1 MHSKNITRI
10 QNETLKILE
19 ETQTILPKTQELE
32 TLYKEVLN
40 NEKLKLNNLEY
51 VIAVVGTVK
60 AGKSTTINAIVGR
73 EVLPHRTEAMTTLPT
88 LITHTLGQIEPIL
101 KLPKIEPLEM
111 LLTAIKQKLHEDI
124 KSDFLK
130 TDEGIEFIQNTIKSD
145 FAFLAAYQGE
155 KRIFEFLKTL
165 NDMMRA
171 AKELDLQPPFK
182 EFENVDQL
190 PRIEVE
196 FKYLKDQEAIS
207 HAKLSLLDTPG
218 TNEYQHS
225 EYLNE
230 ILTAQLKKASSV
242 VLVINYPQISS
253 SESGELRERF
263 RQTVDFVG
271 KEHMFVFANQLDNVS
286 KNDADPEKIKH
297 NIAENKLDG
306 NICKDH
312 VFPISAKNAFFSQLG
327 LTELEKNET
336 LDLSL
341 PWIEDFG
348 ETVIGSRWKKYI
360 GDREEVKEACHEV
373 WKDSLFETPLKAV
386 IANAHAKAS
395 LHSIQGT
402 LNKLAQIT
410 NELQN
415 SFKVQEN
422 ALSETIEKLQHDIE
436 TLKKDIEKM
445 KEISQHLTHE
455 VDTHLKEIKRELNA
469 LLEHELNNASRTI
482 MAIFD
487 QQEDKLLLENKEKDK
502 QQNTSNS
509 SLIAFLGESI
519 RLLRDKKTSNVSKQ
533 LEELRQS
540 GTLNFYSKADAR
552 EFKSSI
558 VEISQQ
564 HTLNIIEA
572 IEQKFAEKSGV
583 LIENIN
589 HSINS
594 NLGDILNDIKT
605 NLGTNINLEFP
616 QISFKTKDLNVKK
629 GFDGIIH
636 TESEQ
641 RSRKV
646 ESDGILASCKRGA
659 GSLWGLVV
667 DNDFGYEWET
677 YTEEN
682 ISIRKNDLE
691 KALHKLFEK
700 ISKSMQDNSHT
711 IYTNT
716 ISVAV
721 KTLLDHLIVE
731 IENYREEK
739 LAIAKKRKDD
749 AIDTQEEIVSARRLQ
764 DITERLQKR
773 VETAQ
778 SILKETSQS

>member
-32 TLYKEVLN
+32 ALYKEVLN
-40 NEKLKLNNLEY
+40 NEKLKLNHLEY

-60 AGKSTTINAIVGR
+60 AGKSTTINAIVGK

-88 LITHTLGQIEPIL
+88 LITHALGQIEPIL
-101 KLPKIEPLEM
+101 KLPKIEPLKM

-124 KSDFLK
+124 KSNFLK
-130 TDEGIEFIQNTIKSD
+130 TDEGKEFIQNTIKSD
-145 FAFLAAYQGE
+145 FAFLATYQGE

-253 SESGELRERF
+253 QESGELRERF
-263 RQTVDFVG
+263 SQTVDFVG
-271 KEHMFVFANQLDNVS
+271 KENMFVFGNQLDNV
-286 KNDADPEKIKH
+286 KKDEADPEKIKH

-306 NICKDH
+306 NISKDH
-312 VFPISAKNAFFSQLG
+312 VFPISAKRAFFAQLG
-327 LTELEKNET
+327 LIELEKNKT
-336 LDLSL
+336 LDLLL

-348 ETVIGSRWKKYI
+348 ETVIGPRWKKYI
-360 GDREEVKEACHEV
+360 DDREEVKEACHEV

-386 IANAHAKAS
+386 IANAHVKAS
-395 LHSIQGT
+395 LHSIKGT

-422 ALSETIEKLQHDIE
+422 ALSETIEKLKHDIE
-436 TLKKDIEKM
+436 TLKNDIEKM

-455 VDTHLKEIKRELNA
+455 VDTHLKEIKSELNA
-469 LLEHELNNASRTI
+469 LLEHELNNASHTI

-502 QQNTSNS
+502 KVNLYNNNFFAS
-509 SLIAFLGESI
+509 
-519 RLLRDKKTSNVSKQ
+519 LLRQKSETFPERIK
-533 LEELRQS
+533 ELKES
-540 GTLNFYSKADAR
+540 GTLKFYSKEDAH

-589 HSINS
+589 HLINS
-594 NLGDILNDIKT
+594 NLGDLLNAIKT

-616 QISFKTKDLNVKK
+616 HIVFKTNDLNVKR

-646 ESDGILASCKRGA
+646 EADYF
-659 GSLWGLVV
+659 GSSITRAI
-667 DNDFGYEWET
+667 DFFDYEWGYERED

-691 KALHKLFEK
+691 KALHALFEK
-700 ISKSMQDNSHT
+700 ISKSVQENSHT

-716 ISVAV
+716 ISVEA
-721 KTLLDHLIVE
+721 KKLLDNLIFE
-731 IENYREEK
+731 IENYRAEK
-739 LAIAKKRKDD
+739 LTIAEKRKAD
-749 AIDTQEEIVSARRLQ
+749 AIDTQKEIMLARLLQ
-764 DITERLQKR
+764 AITVRLQKR
-773 VETAQ
+773 VETVQ
-778 SILKETSQS
+778 SILKETSRA